1 MRIWIDA
8 DACPG
13 PVKDILF
20 RAAERLRIESI
31 LVANHCL
38 KIPRSPFIKT
48 VQVKKGFNGAD
59 ILIIDSLAPGDLV
72 ITADI
77 PLAAEVV
84 AASATALNPRGT
96 LYTEET
102 IQEHLARRNFMDELR
117 STGALT
123 GGPSSLSKVHLQA
136 FANQLDRYLTRHAQP
151 GCNKPNPGNTPL
163 PAKNLIF

>member
-13 PVKDILF
+13 PVKEILF
-20 RAAERLRIESI
+20 RAAERMRVESI
-31 LVANHCL
+31 LVANHGL
-38 KIPRSPFIKT
+38 KIPRSPFIKA
-48 VQVKKGFNGAD
+48 VQVQAGFNVAD
-59 ILIIDSLAPGDLV
+59 AKIIASLAPGDLV

-96 LYTEET
+96 LYTPDT

-117 STGALT
+117 STGAIT
-123 GGPSSLSKVHLQA
+123 GGPSTLSKVHLQA
-136 FANQLDRYLTRHAQP
+136 FANQLDSYLTRHATPAGQ
-151 GCNKPNPGNTPL
+151 NTPR
-163 PAKNLIF
+163 

>member
-13 PVKDILF
+13 PVKEILF
-20 RAAERLRIESI
+20 RAADRMRVESV

-38 KIPRSPFIKT
+38 KVPRSPFIKT
-48 VQVKKGFNGAD
+48 VQVKPGFNVAD
-59 ILIIDSLAPGDLV
+59 ARIIDDVEPGDLV

-96 LYTEET
+96 LYTEES
-102 IQEHLARRNFMDELR
+102 IQEHLARRNFMDEMR
-117 STGALT
+117 SAGAIT
-123 GGPSSLSKVHLQA
+123 GGPPALSKVHLQA
-136 FANQLDRYLTRHAQP
+136 FANQLDRYLTRHATGAPQAAP
-151 GCNKPNPGNTPL
+151 R
-163 PAKNLIF
+163 

>member
-13 PVKDILF
+13 PVKEILF
-20 RAAERLRIESI
+20 RAADRMRVESV

-38 KIPRSPFIKT
+38 KVPRSPFIKT
-48 VQVKKGFNGAD
+48 VQVKPGFNVAD
-59 ILIIDSLAPGDLV
+59 ARIIDDVEPGDLV

-96 LYTEET
+96 LYTEES
-102 IQEHLARRNFMDELR
+102 IQEHLARRNFMDEMR
-117 STGALT
+117 SAGAIT
-123 GGPSSLSKVHLQA
+123 GGPPALSKVHLQA
-136 FANQLDRYLTRHAQP
+136 FANQLDRYLTRYATVAP
-151 GCNKPNPGNTPL
+151 R
-163 PAKNLIF
+163 

>member
-13 PVKDILF
+13 PIKEILF
-20 RAAERLRIESI
+20 RAADRMRVESV

-38 KIPRSPFIKT
+38 KVPRSPFIKT
-48 VQVKKGFNGAD
+48 VQVKPGFNVAD
-59 ILIIDSLAPGDLV
+59 ARIIDDVEPGDLV

-96 LYTEET
+96 LYTEES
-102 IQEHLARRNFMDELR
+102 IQEHLARRNFMDEMR
-117 STGALT
+117 SAGAIT
-123 GGPSSLSKVHLQA
+123 GGPPALSKVHLQA
-136 FANQLDRYLTRHAQP
+136 FANQLDRYLTRYATV
-151 GCNKPNPGNTPL
+151 TPR
-163 PAKNLIF
+163 

>member
-8 DACPG
+8 DSCPG
-13 PVKDILF
+13 PIKEILF
-20 RAAERLRIESI
+20 RASERMRTESI

-38 KIPRSPFIKT
+38 KVPRSPFIK
-48 VQVKKGFNGAD
+48 VMLVKAGFNVAD
-59 ILIIDSLAPGDLV
+59 ARIVDSLSPGDLV

-84 AASATALNPRGT
+84 AAAATALNPRGT

-102 IQEHLARRNFMDELR
+102 IQEHLARRNLMDELR
-117 STGALT
+117 STGAIT

-136 FANQLDRYLTRHAQP
+136 FANQLDRYLTRHAATAP
-151 GCNKPNPGNTPL
+151 R
-163 PAKNLIF
+163 